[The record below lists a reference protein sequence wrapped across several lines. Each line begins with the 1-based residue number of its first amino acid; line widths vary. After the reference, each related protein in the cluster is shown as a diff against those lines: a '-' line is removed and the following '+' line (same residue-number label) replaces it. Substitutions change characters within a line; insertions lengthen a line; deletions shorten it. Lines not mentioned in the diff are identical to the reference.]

1 MVAEYK
7 ALEAKQILA
16 EEGVAKS
23 DRILSEGYDISVPE
37 PKSCGD
43 DAEV

>member
-1 MVAEYK
+1 MLAEYK
-7 ALEAKQILA
+7 ALEATQILA

-23 DRILSEGYDISVPE
+23 DRLLSDGYDISVPE

-43 DAEV
+43 EEEV